1 MSKDLT
7 PTQKIAFAA
16 MLTALSVIATF
27 IAKTIPMGS
36 FSFLRFSLT
45 PALVIYTS
53 LALGP
58 LYGAVVGGLADLI
71 PAFGL
76 PTGSYNFLITFV
88 YIILGILP
96 WLLEKLTRHFRSAL
110 RKPYLFYSILFLFLV
125 VTALIFYL
133 TDWLDKSFGAAAYW
147 GKPAVLTVS
156 FILDVGLCVGLYFTN
171 RYYQKRILEHPD
183 VPSPNEIATIALI
196 SEVVVM
202 DLLKALAFW
211 LWYNLLA
218 SGTEYS
224 FPIDFGFFFS
234 MLFLGAPLDVFLI
247 TFLNSWLLLF
257 TKHYIHA
264 YEGGNSQKTADQN
277 GPLVDDKNKDEAIP
291 EEEKEEIR
299 REHKEKVGWIIF
311 FCVLI
316 LAMVVC
322 FVAIKVIQGQSPSAA
337 SSIKAGNGGLL
348 FLFFHDFSSFFS

>member
-7 PTQKIAFAA
+7 QTQKITFAA

-58 LYGAVVGGLADLI
+58 LYGAIVGGLADLI

-76 PTGSYNFLITFV
+76 PTGSYNFLITIV
-88 YIILGILP
+88 YIILGVLP

-110 RKPYLFYSILFLFLV
+110 RKPYLFYGVLALLLA

-147 GKPAVLTVS
+147 GKPAVLAVS
-156 FILDVGLCVGLYFTN
+156 FILDAGLCVGLYFTN

-183 VPSPNEIATIALI
+183 VPSPNEIATIALV

-218 SGTEYS
+218 SGIKYP
-224 FPIDFGFFFS
+224 FPLDYGFFFS
-234 MLFLGAPLDVFLI
+234 MLFLGVPLDVLLI

-264 YEGGNSQKTADQN
+264 YEGGNSQKSADQN
-277 GPLVDDKNKDEAIP
+277 GPLVDDKNQDGTIP

-311 FCVLI
+311 FSVLI
-316 LAMVVC
+316 IVMVIC
-322 FVAIKVIQGQSPSAA
+322 FVVIKVIQGQTSSTA
-337 SSIKAGNGGLL
+337 SSIKVGNEVLV
-348 FLFFHDFSSFFS
+348 FMFFHDFSSFFS